1 MTSSAAGDLDGRAS
15 PPAAEVPVRADLLD
29 WLGITDPGTS
39 PDAYDSALAAGLEAQ
54 AARCDVDTLYTE
66 GLHRAALRR
75 AAREL
80 ASAGLSLGV
89 FDSGDMGTV
98 YLPRW
103 HQEIETEE
111 APYRL
116 GGFA

>member
-1 MTSSAAGDLDGRAS
+1 MSSAEANLHGRVLPLAV
-15 PPAAEVPVRADLLD
+15 EVPTRADLLA

-39 PDAYDSALAAGLEAQ
+39 PDAYDSALDAALEAQ

-66 GLHRAALRR
+66 GLSRAALRR